1 MTLLSVAAA
10 ALLSVV
16 LMGSVWFAYFT
27 GKSEP
32 FTLPPP
38 LPSGSAFGTSAP
50 GPAVNGA
57 SYTPLIVDARN
68 IQALLAT
75 IERPEAYRRTVECVS
90 YWPGGEDSVTHDFAR
105 RGGLTRVETRRGEPL
120 AQNRVYTPGL
130 AYLWTGGAMPY
141 HRVSH
146 EDEAAEELSGIPT
159 WETVAALPPESV
171 LFAEYLSLPGER
183 CLRVLTVEAVY
194 FGEYIVSLE
203 TGLLV
208 RAAFTGAD
216 GELAYECTALPP
228 DLGDPGNE
236 RFTLPD
242 GRLCE
247 E

>member
-27 GKSEP
+27 GKTEP
-32 FTLPPP
+32 FALPPP
-38 LPSGSAFGTSAP
+38 LPSGSAFGPSAP
-50 GPAVNGA
+50 GPAFAGA

-75 IERPEAYRRTVECVS
+75 VERPGAYRLTVECVS
-90 YWPGGEDSVTHDFAR
+90 YWPGGEESVTHDVAR
-105 RGGLTRVETRRGEPL
+105 RGGLTRIETRRGDLL
-120 AQNRVYTPGL
+120 AENRVYTPGL
-130 AYLWTGGAMPY
+130 TYVWTGSALLY
-141 HRVSH
+141 HWVSH
-146 EDEAAEELSGIPT
+146 EDAGAEELSGIPA

-183 CLRVLTVEAVY
+183 CLRVLTGEAVY
-194 FGEYIVSLE
+194 SGEYILSLE

-208 RAAFTGAD
+208 KAAFTGAD
-216 GELAYECTALPP
+216 GQLAYAYTALPP
-228 DLGDPGNE
+228 ELGDPGDE

-242 GRLCE
+242 GKLCE